1 MVRLPVPRT
10 GKWASHMHDE
20 VIGSS
25 GLPVIRA
32 RAAHAIFCDDLR
44 HEDSGK
50 LLIIGMYGDEMGVPA
65 FPLQLPVLTILVSA
79 STPADEP
86 FKSLEVKVYF
96 GEEQIA
102 SRVAPPETIAQL
114 SAASAES
121 VTQLMAPSPRGGHV
135 ANRWRVNVQLAP
147 FLVSGPGV
155 LRVRVITEAEEIPAG
170 GLGIRQLEVS
180 QSHG

>member
-1 MVRLPVPRT
+1 MP
-10 GKWASHMHDE
+10 DE

-25 GLPVIRA
+25 GVPVVRA

-50 LLIIGMYGDEMGVPA
+50 LLIIGMYGEEMGVPA
-65 FPLQLPVLTILVSA
+65 FPLQLPVFTILVSA

-96 GEEQIA
+96 GEEEIA
-102 SRVAPPETIAQL
+102 SRAAPPEAIAQL

-121 VTQLMAPSPRGGHV
+121 AMPLMAPSPRGGYV
-135 ANRWRVNVQLAP
+135 TNRWRVNVQLAP
-147 FLVSGPGV
+147 FVVSRPGV
-155 LRVRVITEAEEIPAG
+155 LRVRVVTESEEIPAG
-170 GLGIRQLEVS
+170 GLRIRQLEVS
-180 QSHG
+180 PSHG

>member
-1 MVRLPVPRT
+1 
-10 GKWASHMHDE
+10 MHDD

-25 GLPVIRA
+25 GVPVVRA

-65 FPLQLPVLTILVSA
+65 FPLQLPMFTILVSV

-86 FKSLEVKVYF
+86 FRSLEVKVYL

-102 SRVAPPETIAQL
+102 SREAPSEAIEQL
-114 SAASAES
+114 SAAIGKVSGSGPMTAS
-121 VTQLMAPSPRGGHV
+121 PPGGYVTS
-135 ANRWRVNVQLAP
+135 RWRVNVQLAP
-147 FLVSGPGV
+147 FVVSGPGV
-155 LRVRVITEAEEIPAG
+155 LRVRVVTESEEISAG
-170 GLGIRQLEVS
+170 GLNIRQLETCS
-180 QSHG
+180 SHG